1 VKKIWLFSA
10 LLIGLM
16 GTLFALLKVWPPPA
30 PAYKGGSSDKVIRYR
45 VYNAKHSVVHTLW
58 IPPGGQYHVV
68 VASASTVDTLENLAQ
83 QYGAIAALNG
93 GFFDPVNAKSI
104 SYVTQRGKLVAA
116 PNQNERLV
124 GNPDL
129 APYLR
134 QIFNRTEFRRE
145 RCGPKDRYSVALHS
159 DPPQLSCQLID
170 VLGGGPRLLPH
181 ITLEQEGFRA
191 TIKGQVIRDAVGS
204 EQPNSRTAIGITS
217 NGTVVWIMVSQ
228 KSESSS
234 SGMTI
239 IALAHFMRTLG
250 IEQAMNLDGGSSSSF
265 YYQGK
270 TIYGKIN
277 ASGDLVKRPVKS
289 ALLVQQH

>member
-1 VKKIWLFSA
+1 MKKIWLFTV
-10 LLIGLM
+10 LLIGLV
-16 GTLFALLKVWPPPA
+16 GVFALLKAWPPPT
-30 PAYKGGSSDKVIRYR
+30 PAYKEGSSDKVIRYR
-45 VYNAKHSVVHTLW
+45 VYKEKHSVVHTLW
-58 IPPGGQYHVV
+58 IPPEGQYQVV
-68 VASASTVDTLENLAQ
+68 VASAPTVDTLENLAR

-93 GFFDPVNAKSI
+93 GFLDPVNAKSI
-104 SYVTQRGKLVAA
+104 SYVTQQGKLVVA

-129 APYLR
+129 VPYLS
-134 QIFNRTEFRRE
+134 QILNRTEFRRE
-145 RCGPKDRYSVALHS
+145 RCGPKDRYSIALHS
-159 DPPQLSCQLID
+159 DPLQLSCQLID
-170 VLGGGPRLLPH
+170 ALGGGPRLFPQ

-204 EQPNSRTAIGITS
+204 DQPNSRTAIGITS
-217 NGTVVWIMVSQ
+217 NGTVVWMMVAQ
-228 KSESSS
+228 KSESSN

-239 IALAHFMRTLG
+239 TALAHFMRMLG

-289 ALLVQQH
+289 VLLVQQH